1 MNSQLQKKDST
12 KVPEPTLRRLPWYLS
27 NVKLL
32 RKRGER
38 FVSSTQISKEIN
50 IDASQIAKDLSYV
63 NISGRTRVGY
73 EIDTLIAVLE
83 DFLGFTNIHK
93 AFLFGVGS
101 LGGALL
107 RDSGLNHFGLEIVAA
122 FDVNPDLVGT
132 ALNGIPIYHSDDF
145 EEKMQAYDVNI
156 GVLTVPIEIAQKI
169 TDTMVA
175 GGIKAVWNFTPF
187 RIRVPED
194 IVVQNTSLYAHLAV
208 MFNRLNFNGII
219 YKNNIDC
226 WKEVYRM
233 KQGIHPDYKEATVTC
248 GCGNTFKT
256 GSVKEDLRVDVCSK
270 CHPFFTGQQRAAQA
284 RGRIEQFNKRYGK

>member
-1 MNSQLQKKDST
+1 MNNQIQQKDNA

-32 RKRGER
+32 KKKGER
-38 FVSSTQISKEIN
+38 YVSSTQISKEIN

-73 EIDTLIAVLE
+73 EVDALIAVLE

-122 FDVNPDLVGT
+122 FDVNPELVGT
-132 ALNGIPIYHSDDF
+132 TLNGIPIFHSDAF
-145 EEKMQAYDVNI
+145 EKKMQEYNVNI
-156 GVLTVPIEIAQKI
+156 GVLTVPIEIAQSI

-187 RIRVPED
+187 RIRVPEN

-208 MFNRLNFNGII
+208 MFNRLNFNEI
-219 YKNNIDC
+219 K
-226 WKEVYRM
+226 
-233 KQGIHPDYKEATVTC
+233 
-248 GCGNTFKT
+248 
-256 GSVKEDLRVDVCSK
+256 
-270 CHPFFTGQQRAAQA
+270 
-284 RGRIEQFNKRYGK
+284 